1 MRGGDFARLAD
12 SVVGGLNFTDP
23 FSLWWLLGSRIT
35 AAVTAHRLPLGLT
48 RSVASALAC
57 MAGLGVLAAYAA
69 KRRSQRRAYDALAL
83 LALMGLLRC
92 IADPDPLE
100 YNFVAL
106 LIPLAAW
113 EAVTLERLPIMSA
126 LATAAVAVLGTGSV
140 AMMAGTAWSLGP
152 AAVSAL
158 SLGWT
163 LALASYLGYRAVST
177 RSSGV
182 RRPKLPLVIR
192 TASARGGS

>member
-1 MRGGDFARLAD
+1 M
-12 SVVGGLNFTDP
+12 
-23 FSLWWLLGSRIT
+23 
-35 AAVTAHRLPLGLT
+35 
-48 RSVASALAC
+48 
-57 MAGLGVLAAYAA
+57 LAAYAA